1 MLLLYSNLTKKFII
15 RRFTYNLLMILYE
28 FICFRA
34 TLYDVW
40 WCMCET
46 GDLFILVY
54 SIDNRESFQEVKRL
68 QEQIFETKASSSTTA
83 AASGWPG
90 RRRKPY
96 VPMVVVGN
104 KCELSRGATGT
115 VRDVETWELLKLAD
129 GKPSC
134 GCLEASAKR
143 NINVEETFLKLF
155 MLARLPTEMTPSLHR
170 KVCGSCSLDTRKM
183 SQVGLQGS
191 VRLYYVVAPWTLMSN
206 KWSRSHNR
214 QWCQRMWY
222 LCNKNIANRWSKLNC
237 VECTKVKKIS
247 LSTKVMTP
255 LQLQPQNLTELNYER
270 WSCGPHIVGLS
281 WLRTRTVCGRAILI
295 IILASNAGGPFMQRD
310 HPSCRVYTV

>member
-1 MLLLYSNLTKKFII
+1 
-15 RRFTYNLLMILYE
+15 
-28 FICFRA
+28 
-34 TLYDVW
+34 
-40 WCMCET
+40 MCET

-206 KWSRSHNR
+206 K
-214 QWCQRMWY
+214 
-222 LCNKNIANRWSKLNC
+222 
-237 VECTKVKKIS
+237 
-247 LSTKVMTP
+247 
-255 LQLQPQNLTELNYER
+255 
-270 WSCGPHIVGLS
+270 
-281 WLRTRTVCGRAILI
+281 
-295 IILASNAGGPFMQRD
+295 
-310 HPSCRVYTV
+310 